1 MKLCRFDVLLRWCL
15 LYILTGSFTGSG
27 VPEHLSRT
35 CLGDVNISV
44 AVTKGVN
51 LVDHLPLNFYST
63 NLIDFFYIFLRGLRK
78 CRSAQ
83 FPGEIFFSPSP
94 GSWDE
99 GRKSGL
105 RKLACGPTRS

>member
-1 MKLCRFDVLLRWCL
+1 MGDIRSPSQKRSDDKMWRWSTSRCTR
-15 LYILTGSFTGSG
+15 ILKKKKI
-27 VPEHLSRT
+27 
-35 CLGDVNISV
+35 LGANISV

-63 NLIDFFYIFLRGLRK
+63 NLIDFFCIFLRGLRK

-94 GSWDE
+94 GLWDE